1 MTTTQ
6 ARTMRLT
13 FSQDYQEHQN
23 EIHAKLVAIMSDRLS
38 VHVGSLREIDWE
50 AAPAKDGPRPYAEML
65 VKETATLHKVL
76 SKYLAP
82 QTVESVMSEVLAA
95 IVHRLSDEYAKIEL
109 KSDDAKKRMTQ
120 DVALVAAKLVP
131 LAEAGKNVASLE
143 TLVKDKPLPRKP
155 MGQAVAGFLKRGN
168 SKDESKVAAGADE
181 TGVAGDKEAEDEG
194 EDEDGESL
202 GVIPD
207 QVGAEAQP
215 EPPTGDKAHG
225 HIDEAPAAPAVEA
238 PTPAPAAPPAVEVPT
253 PAEDAPTTDIRDP
266 SPPSPIPSA
275 PAVPERV
282 PSPAAPERIT
292 SPPIPER
299 LTSPGIPERIASPI
313 PIIRSSLERLRSPSP
328 GPQSPFTERIT
339 SPMSSPSPAGFGSPT
354 GRAPRVS
361 LANRLRGVVT
371 RAGSEPRD
379 ELMSPPPPPKD
390 VVQELPPPGV
400 VSPSEPIANG
410 GTSGQ
415 PQQSTT
421 EVKESEKDGEASVLA
436 VNGVE
441 PAASQPLFEAPLD
454 DLASPAPPPPE
465 KDMPAKDESDVATKP
480 DPTETELTGT
490 QPEHEGEGSAVPGS
504 AEPQVTSHE
513 TEQEA
518 QSSAPNEDGGEA

>member
-1 MTTTQ
+1 
-6 ARTMRLT
+6 
-13 FSQDYQEHQN
+13 
-23 EIHAKLVAIMSDRLS
+23 
-38 VHVGSLREIDWE
+38 
-50 AAPAKDGPRPYAEML
+50 ML

-120 DVALVAAKLVP
+120 DVALVASRLVP

-168 SKDESKVAAGADE
+168 SKDESKGAAGIDDSGV
-181 TGVAGDKEAEDEG
+181 TGEKEDEDEG

-207 QVGAEAQP
+207 QVEAESQP
-215 EPPTGDKAHG
+215 EPPVENKVQGDG
-225 HIDEAPAAPAVEA
+225 DEAPAASPPVEA
-238 PTPAPAAPPAVEVPT
+238 PTLAPAAPPAIDAAAEDTPT
-253 PAEDAPTTDIRDP
+253 PAIREP
-266 SPPSPIPSA
+266 PPSSPVPSA

-292 SPPIPER
+292 SPSIPER
-299 LTSPGIPERIASPI
+299 FNSPGIPERIASPI
-313 PIIRSSLERLRSPSP
+313 PIMRSSLERLRSPSP

-339 SPMSSPSPAGFGSPT
+339 SPTSSPSPAGIGSPT

-390 VVQELPPPGV
+390 VVQELPLPGV
-400 VSPSEPIANG
+400 GSPSEPIANG

-415 PQQSTT
+415 PQQSTV
-421 EVKESEKDGEASVLA
+421 EVREPEKDGYPSVPS

-441 PAASQPLFEAPLD
+441 PAGSQPLFEAPLD

-465 KDMPAKDESDVATKP
+465 KDLPAKDDPDEFTKP
-480 DPTETELTGT
+480 EPTETEH
-490 QPEHEGEGSAVPGS
+490 PNSREGQEGNESAVPGS
-504 AEPQVTSHE
+504 VEEPEAKEEAQGQE
-513 TEQEA
+513 TE
-518 QSSAPNEDGGEA
+518 

>member
-1 MTTTQ
+1 
-6 ARTMRLT
+6 MRLT
-13 FSQDYQEHQN
+13 SSQDYQEHQN

-38 VHVGSLREIDWE
+38 VHVGSLRGIDWE

-120 DVALVAAKLVP
+120 DVALVAARLVP

-168 SKDESKVAAGADE
+168 SKDESKGAAGPDDMGV
-181 TGVAGDKEAEDEG
+181 TGEKQDEDEV

-207 QVGAEAQP
+207 QVDSESKP
-215 EPPTGDKAHG
+215 
-225 HIDEAPAAPAVEA
+225 EAPVDDQVQGDGEEA
-238 PTPAPAAPPAVEVPT
+238 LAAPPAVET
-253 PAEDAPTTDIRDP
+253 PALAAAAPPVIDADADDAPTPDIRNP
-266 SPPSPIPSA
+266 PPSSPGPSA
-275 PAVPERV
+275 PAIPEGV

-339 SPMSSPSPAGFGSPT
+339 SPMSSPSPTGFGSPT

-390 VVQELPPPGV
+390 VVQELPPTGA
-400 VSPSEPIANG
+400 VSPSEPVANG
-410 GTSGQ
+410 GTSGE
-415 PQQSTT
+415 PQQPTT

-465 KDMPAKDESDVATKP
+465 KDMPAEDESDDVTKP

-490 QPEHEGEGSAVPGS
+490 QAEHEGEGSAVPGS

-518 QSSAPNEDGGEA
+518 QPSGPDEDGGKA